1 VVLFLPIN
9 KPFIGEQKMNNIEK
23 TLNLLNEEEKN
34 EEMITLK
41 EVVHQNLLD
50 IWTAQ
55 KHINILYQNIRE
67 LKAELARSKK

>member
-1 VVLFLPIN
+1 
-9 KPFIGEQKMNNIEK
+9 MNNIEK